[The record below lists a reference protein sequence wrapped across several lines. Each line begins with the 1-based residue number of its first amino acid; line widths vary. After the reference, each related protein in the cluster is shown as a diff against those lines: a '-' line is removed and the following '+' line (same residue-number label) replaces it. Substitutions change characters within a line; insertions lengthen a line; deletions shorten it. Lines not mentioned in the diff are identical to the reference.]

1 MKKTKNGY
9 YRVTFSVDG
18 RRYSA
23 YGKTEREAIL
33 KAEQKKTAAAAG
45 RIGDNA
51 TVRAWADR
59 WMETYIQPKVR
70 QPGAP
75 KAPGTMGPKNLL
87 MYRQMLANYIIPEL
101 GHYKLSKIRDT
112 HLQMLLNDCAGMSKS
127 HVTKLR
133 IVIQA
138 LFSQAHRSRL
148 IPFDPSE
155 GLRLPNYTEN
165 RRRSLTDAERAKLTA
180 SCDAPGGLLAL
191 FLLRTGLRPAEA
203 RSLRWRDVDAR
214 THIVHVWQSVE
225 AGTEEVG
232 EPKSAAGTRYVPIPA
247 DLSSRLEEKRGEPFS
262 LVFPRADGQMMTVDD
277 FRTWWKRFRQLAGLD
292 APDLTAYCL
301 RHTYCTDLQEAGVDV
316 GTAKY
321 LMGHA
326 DIQVTASIYTHPGEK
341 TAAGVLRI
349 LDGCDTPCDTSCDTF
364 PDQKPETR
372 AT

>member
-1 MKKTKNGY
+1 MKKDKRGY
-9 YRVTFSVDG
+9 YRVTFTQDG
-18 RRYSA
+18 RRFSV

-45 RIGDNA
+45 MIGDNA
-51 TVRAWADR
+51 TVSAWAER
-59 WMETYIQPKVR
+59 WMKTYIEPKVR

-87 MYRQMLANYIIPEL
+87 MYRQMLNNYIIPEL

-138 LFSQAHRSRL
+138 IFSQAHRSRL
-148 IPFDPSE
+148 IPFDPSD
-155 GLRLPNYTEN
+155 GLRLPNYTET
-165 RRRSLTDAERAKLTA
+165 RRRSLTADEREKVLA
-180 SCDAPGGLLAL
+180 SCEATGGLLAL

-203 RSLRWRDVDAR
+203 RSIRWRDVDGSR
-214 THIVHVWQSVE
+214 RLVHVWQSVE
-225 AGTEEVG
+225 AGTDEVG

-247 DLSSRLEEKRGEPFS
+247 DLAARLEKGRGDPFG
-262 LVFPRADGQMMTVDD
+262 LVFPRGDGEMMTVDD
-277 FRTWWKRFRQLAGLD
+277 FRTWWQRFRQTAGLT

-301 RHTYCTDLQEAGVDV
+301 RHTYCTDLQLAGVDV

-326 DIQVTASIYTHPGEK
+326 DIQVTASIYQHPGEA
-341 TAAGVLRI
+341 TAVGVLQL
-349 LDGCDTPCDTSCDTF
+349 LDGKDGCATRCATNET
-364 PDQKPETR
+364 KTPETR
-372 AT
+372 AE